1 MVVKNWSEV
10 FSNCFTNIQL
20 FFTFTKILSVLLR
33 IQTIYLLFVF
43 LIQLAVFI
51 FIPVRLLYY
60 GISVEVNQSYILLI
74 SNLLLIV
81 VPFWNIFQFRNRIRQ
96 FLLNRVLLLIALCI
110 LLNQCIGY
118 FNVDSNEVHQLLSC
132 GASMLTIIFLSIANK
147 AIKRDEDLVRSAD
160 RLR

>member
-1 MVVKNWSEV
+1 MK
-10 FSNCFTNIQL
+10 FSKCITNIQL
-20 FFTFTKILSVLLR
+20 FFTFTKTLTVLQR

-43 LIQLAVFI
+43 LIQLAGFI
-51 FIPVRLLYY
+51 FLPHRLLYS
-60 GISVEVNQSYILLI
+60 GVSVEVDQSYILLI

-81 VPFWNIFQFRNRIRQ
+81 VPFWNIFQFRNRKRQ
-96 FLLNRVLLLIALCI
+96 FVLNRVLLLITLGV

-118 FNVDSNEVHQLLSC
+118 FNLDSKESHQLLAC
-132 GASMLTIIFLSIANK
+132 VVHMLTIIFLSLSNK